1 MSSPDPVLALR
12 ALADSTRLGVAR
24 LLLEGAFNVGELQ
37 EVLEIGQSTVSHH
50 LKVLADAGLLSCR
63 REGRVA
69 WYQWEDTLSPALES
83 LRQFVKQ
90 HAPGLKDEARQRLH
104 QVFEARAERT
114 RRYFDVPTAEALAS
128 ERSSVVGV
136 DVTDPLVAA
145 VPAGATVV
153 DLGTGAGRLLGPL
166 KARAAHV
173 IGIDASSRMLE
184 RAAKAAR
191 ERGWEGVDLRLGT
204 IEHLPLRDREV
215 DAAVAHLVLH
225 HAAQPETALSE
236 AFRTLKP
243 GGVLVVGDFLPHD
256 QEWMR
261 DELADQWLGFEP
273 ESVARMVRDVG
284 FRNVKIDRHRGR
296 ANELGMFVLSA
307 ERPSEAVQKVPARSS
322 GARETSTTRTASQ
335 SPRSRSRSA
344 ARGVRS

>member
-1 MSSPDPVLALR
+1 
-12 ALADSTRLGVAR
+12 
-24 LLLEGAFNVGELQ
+24 LQ

-50 LKVLADAGLLSCR
+50 LKVLTDAGLLACR
-63 REGRVA
+63 REGRLA
-69 WYQWEDTLSPALES
+69 WYQWEDTLSPPLES

-90 HAPGLKDEARQRLH
+90 YAPALKDDARHRLH
-104 QVFEARAERT
+104 EVFEARAERT

-128 ERSSVVGV
+128 DRASVAGV
-136 DVTDPLVAA
+136 DVTDPLLAS
-145 VPAGATVV
+145 VPKGATVV
-153 DLGTGAGRLLGPL
+153 DLGTGSGRLLGPL
-166 KARAAHV
+166 KERAAHV

-184 RAAKAAR
+184 RAAKSAR

-204 IEHLPLRDREV
+204 IEHLPLRDGEV

-236 AFRTLKP
+236 AYRTLKP

-273 ESVARMVRDVG
+273 ESVARMVRNIG
-284 FRNVKIDRHRGR
+284 FTHVKVARFPGR
-296 ANELGMFVLSA
+296 ANELGMFVLAA
-307 ERPSEAVQKVPARSS
+307 ERPLEASQREPARSS
-322 GARETSTTRTASQ
+322 GARAT